1 MTYDLDCRDSFAAFL
16 GDAAGN
22 ADPIPASILF
32 DLIAAVE
39 AGSIS
44 DAQACCDELLR
55 HAEIADYGS
64 ES

>member
-22 ADPIPASILF
+22 GDPIPASILF
-32 DLIAAVE
+32 DILAAVE
-39 AGSIS
+39 ADSIAR
-44 DAQACCDELLR
+44 AQASLADFQLY
-55 HAEIADYGS
+55 AEAADYGG